1 MILVFILCFIIAII
15 IVMIIFSKI
24 EIKIHRL
31 DISNIERKKNNDKLL
46 IQISLKIG
54 KLEWIK
60 FKINKEKLAKLYV
73 KIKQKEAEE
82 KTQVTKEKIENN
94 LKEAIKSKEVRKMIL
109 STKISLEKFNAN
121 ISLGSEDF
129 ILTSYLVATVAM
141 TISNIL
147 PHIVSKN
154 ADARKV
160 IHYRIVPIYKE
171 ENIYKIHVSMNLNTE
186 VLHLIKIV
194 IKIMKI
200 NKESQLKSKLNDKQ
214 NKIEN
219 NLL

>member
-1 MILVFILCFIIAII
+1 
-15 IVMIIFSKI
+15 
-24 EIKIHRL
+24 
-31 DISNIERKKNNDKLL
+31 
-46 IQISLKIG
+46 
-54 KLEWIK
+54 
-60 FKINKEKLAKLYV
+60 
-73 KIKQKEAEE
+73 
-82 KTQVTKEKIENN
+82 
-94 LKEAIKSKEVRKMIL
+94 MIL

-154 ADARKV
+154 ADARKI

-171 ENIYKIHVSMNLNTE
+171 ENIYKIHVSMNLNIE